1 MAVYSMDPSLPEDA
15 ALEVQKRRRGRFW
28 MILVWLICAAP
39 VVASYLTF
47 YVFRPMSR
55 HSYGELIEPQRDL
68 PDLIGTDLN
77 GLSQNLQALKGQWL
91 LISVASGA
99 CQKLCQDNLYLQRQL
114 RESLGKE
121 RDRVKWVWLV
131 SDDAQVSA
139 DLKQALSRATV
150 LRVPATGL
158 KTWLAAK
165 PGHDLQEHLYLVD
178 PLGRWMMRFPPEL
191 NIQSAA
197 KAKSDLDRV
206 LRASASWDHAG
217 Q

>member
-1 MAVYSMDPSLPEDA
+1 MAVHSMDARVPEFAPLD
-15 ALEVQKRRRGRFW
+15 VQKRRRGRFW

-39 VVASYLTF
+39 VIASYLTF

-68 PDLIGTDLN
+68 PDLVGIDLN
-77 GLSQNLQALKGQWL
+77 GKSQNLQTLKGQWL

-99 CQKLCQDNLYLQRQL
+99 CEKLCQEQLYLQRQL

-121 RDRVKWVWLV
+121 KERVQWVWLV
-131 SDDAQVSA
+131 ADDAPVSA
-139 DLKQALSRATV
+139 DIKQAVARATV
-150 LRVPATGL
+150 LRVPVEGL
-158 KTWLAAK
+158 QKWLY
-165 PGHDLQEHLYLVD
+165 PRSEHSLQDHLYLVD
-178 PLGRWMMRFPPEL
+178 PLGHWMMRFPPEL